1 MSINEKNEAPE
12 CPPDGGGVKK
22 FTLSTPRDIKNKLR
36 KDGKPDARAVKSK
49 LNMERARLQ
58 KQALRNELKA
68 MEEIADESDSSDEDI
83 DILPH
88 YVINK
93 IKKKEKEIEE
103 EETAPN
109 MMQQIEARLT
119 EMRKVQ
125 EEKLKEFTD
134 ALKTLQDENAK
145 LKKKTEKL
153 KNKKPEPQQSQP
165 IIIQTPEKKDLSE
178 LMQLM
183 RGSTNRH

>member
-1 MSINEKNEAPE
+1 MSINEKNDAPE

-22 FTLSTPRDIKNKLR
+22 FTLSTPKEIKNKLR

-58 KQALRNELKA
+58 KQALRNELKT

-103 EETAPN
+103 EEEAPN
-109 MMQQIEARLT
+109 MMQQIENRLA
-119 EMRKVQ
+119 EMRKIQ
-125 EEKLKEFTD
+125 EEKNATRRKRKIKEED
-134 ALKTLQDENAK
+134 RKTKEQETRTTTKPTNNYSNPR
-145 LKKKTEKL
+145 KKKSKRINAINARL
-153 KNKKPEPQQSQP
+153 YK
-165 IIIQTPEKKDLSE
+165 
-178 LMQLM
+178 
-183 RGSTNRH
+183 

>member
-12 CPPDGGGVKK
+12 CPPDGGEVKK
-22 FTLSTPRDIKNKLR
+22 FTLTTPKKLR

-58 KQALRNELKA
+58 KQALRNELKT

-109 MMQQIEARLT
+109 MMQQIEARLG
-119 EMRKVQ
+119 EMRKIQ

-153 KNKKPEPQQSQP
+153 KNKKPEPQQQQAP

-178 LMQLM
+178 LMQIM